1 MTDKTSGR
9 APLVTGL
16 LSEQIYDAIRADITV
31 GALTPGERLVEA
43 ELARS
48 FGVSQAPVRDALRRL
63 AHEGLVLQLPR
74 RGTYVA
80 EISDD
85 QARRS
90 YLVREALEAVAA
102 REFCAHAP
110 DDATDALK
118 VCVDRMFDASRAGD
132 LNAVIDADVAFH
144 RAVFELSGNPLLPR
158 MWALVEPVLRG
169 FTAISNKVY
178 FHHDEVAKSHLPL
191 LEVFRERDADR
202 AAELAQEHVR
212 IVWQR
217 VDGEGGEVPGTA
229 DSGRRAGQHR

>member
-1 MTDKTSGR
+1 MSNR

-16 LSEQIYDAIRADITV
+16 LSEQIYAALRADIVEGT
-31 GALTPGERLVEA
+31 LSPGERLVEA

-74 RGTYVA
+74 RGSYVA
-80 EISDD
+80 ELSDD

-90 YLVREALEAVAA
+90 YVVREALEMVAA

-110 DDATDALK
+110 ADAVDELK
-118 VCVDRMFDASRAGD
+118 ACVDRMFEASGAGD
-132 LNAVIDADVAFH
+132 LNGVIEADVAFH
-144 RAVFELSGNPLLPR
+144 RAVWELSGNPLLPR

-178 FHHDEVAKSHLPL
+178 FRHDEVAKSHLPL
-191 LEVFRERDADR
+191 LDVFQERDAEK
-202 AAELAQEHVR
+202 AAQLAQEHVR

-217 VDGEGGEVPGTA
+217 VDSADGDEASRHAYGKHGSGGA
-229 DSGRRAGQHR
+229 